1 MQKKYNGYEIG
12 PNLRQ
17 IRKEKKLSLDQVCE
31 ITGLSDSS
39 IKQIEQ
45 GGRGLSMRTL
55 YLLMS
60 AYQCDA
66 NTLLNIEETES
77 DTDKN
82 EKSID
87 SMLAALPSN
96 QQKYFRRTFKVMLD
110 QAGMLVS

>member
-1 MQKKYNGYEIG
+1 MLKKYNGYEIG

-31 ITGLSDSS
+31 MTGLSDSS

-45 GGRGLSMRTL
+45 GGRGLSMKTL

-66 NTLLNIEETES
+66 NTLLNIKEKGS
-77 DTDKN
+77 DTDK
-82 EKSID
+82 KVRSID
-87 SMLAALPSN
+87 RMLADLPSK
-96 QQKYFRRTFKVMLD
+96 QQEYFRHTFEFMLN
-110 QAGMLVS
+110 QAEMLVS